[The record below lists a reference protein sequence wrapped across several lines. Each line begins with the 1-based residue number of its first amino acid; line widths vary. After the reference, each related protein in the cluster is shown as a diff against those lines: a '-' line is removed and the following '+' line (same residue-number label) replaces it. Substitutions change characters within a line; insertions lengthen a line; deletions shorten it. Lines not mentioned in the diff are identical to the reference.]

1 MAFLYKTDVLISGKE
16 IDAFREI
23 YLHQKI
29 HAHQFLEIKFPKK
42 ALEEEDTDFGQQSKD
57 LLGETISIQVTD
69 VNEHDHISPLVFEGI
84 ITGVKLSKGE
94 MSHAGDEIILKAASQ
109 EIISDDG
116 PNYGC
121 FHQMTL
127 DKIVKKVMQDYGFKL
142 QVSST
147 FTETLEYVVQHNES
161 AFEFIQRLAEQYG
174 QWFYY
179 NGEEL
184 VFGKP
189 ETNETELKY
198 GFDLKDYEVH
208 LTPRAQSFNY
218 FSHDYLKD
226 KMQTDD
232 KPHKPGLSGY
242 NSTVYKKSDHIF
254 KNKTNVWINTNSE
267 EKAAEILKHKAKVQ
281 QENYAINQSH
291 LTGGSENSG
300 IKLGNLVSIQKEG
313 KYRITEVSHHFDYS
327 GHYENHFVGVAG
339 DQDGYPH
346 TNINAFPLS
355 QSQIA
360 HVIDTNDP
368 DGLGRIKVEF
378 GWQSLIG
385 EVSPW
390 IRVLTPSAGEGQGIQ
405 FLPEVG
411 DEVLVDFEGGDAES
425 PYVVGA
431 LHHQGKKPGGD
442 WGSSGNDIK
451 IIHTRG
457 GHKITFKDKDGD
469 ESITIEDKEGNSI
482 LLDTKE
488 KGISINAAQ
497 NLTINAGADISITA
511 GGKLTMDSGTD
522 MVHTAGTKLES
533 KAGTEMAMSAG
544 AKAELK
550 APMIGIK
557 ADASAKLEAPM
568 VDIDG
573 KAMTNVK
580 GALLNLNCT

>member
-42 ALEEEDTDFGQQSKD
+42 ALEGEDTDFGQQSKD
-57 LLGETISIQVTD
+57 LLGESISIQVTD
-69 VNEHDHISPLVFEGI
+69 VNEHDHISPLIFEGI

-198 GFDLKDYEVH
+198 GFDLKDYEIH

-226 KMQTDD
+226 EMQNDD
-232 KPHKPGLSGY
+232 KAHKPKLSGY
-242 NSTVYKKSDHIF
+242 NDTVYKKSDYIF
-254 KNKTNVWINTNSE
+254 KNKTNVWINTNNE
-267 EKAAEILKHKAKVQ
+267 DKAAAILKHKAKVQ
-281 QENYAINQSH
+281 QENYAINQSRI
-291 LTGGSENSG
+291 TGGSENSG
-300 IKLGNLVSIQKEG
+300 IKLGNLVSIKKEG

-339 DQDGYPH
+339 GQDGYPH
-346 TNINAFPLS
+346 TNINAFPHS

-368 DGLGRIKVEF
+368 DGFGRIKVEF

-390 IRVLTPSAGEGQGIQ
+390 IRVLTPSAGDGQGIQ

-411 DEVLVDFEGGDAES
+411 DQVLVGFEGGDAES
-425 PYVVGA
+425 PYVIGS
-431 LHHQGKKPGGD
+431 LHHKGKKPSGD
-442 WGSSGNDIK
+442 WASSGNDIK

-488 KGISINAAQ
+488 KGISINAVQ

-511 GGKLTMDSGTD
+511 GGKLTMDSTTD
-522 MVHTAGTKLES
+522 MIHTAGTKLES
-533 KAGTEMAMSAG
+533 SAGTEMAMSAKV
-544 AKAELK
+544 KAELK